1 MSNTLIAVLAA
12 LMSLLPLSAVAAE
25 SDADKQEWAA
35 WYQRSV
41 ELRRL
46 DQRAMARELAQA
58 GRQVPIKPVPHD
70 KFGFDPD
77 QPVGFYSTD
86 AGRRVADIVLSYQTP
101 SGGWSKRVDM
111 SSHFRRRGEAFGL
124 SKGYQPT
131 FDNYA
136 TSTQMHVL
144 ARAYA
149 ATGEDKYRAAFRRA
163 LDLILDAQMPNGGW
177 PQSYPLDG
185 GYHNLITYNDKSQ
198 VNLLEL
204 LRPVVEASAPYDLAT
219 AEQRNR
225 AANALIRGVQCLLI
239 TQVVIGGEL
248 TIWGAQHDPFT
259 LAPAAARAFEP
270 AALASQES
278 AEILLFLMD
287 LPQPPAAVVQAV
299 EAAMRWFRARQLA
312 GVRWDKLKGELVND
326 ESAKPH
332 WARFYDPVS
341 QEPVFGDR
349 DGAVYTQVSQV
360 SLERRLG
367 YGWYSTAPAKLEKA
381 FTAWK
386 QTLAQKP

>member
-1 MSNTLIAVLAA
+1 MSKPLIAVLVA
-12 LMSLLPLSAVAAE
+12 LMSHLPLSAVAAE
-25 SDADKQEWAA
+25 DADKQAWAA

-58 GRQVPIKPVPHD
+58 GRQAPIKPVAHD
-70 KFGFDPD
+70 KFGFDPE
-77 QPVGFYSTD
+77 QPEAFYATD
-86 AGRRVADIVLSYQTP
+86 AGRRVADIVLSFQTP

-111 SSHFRRRGEAFGL
+111 SSHLRRRGEAFGL
-124 SKGYQPT
+124 GKGYQPT

-136 TSTQMHVL
+136 TSTQMHLL

-163 LDLILDAQMPNGGW
+163 LDLILEAQMPNGGW

-204 LRPVVEASAPYDLAT
+204 LRQVVEASAPYDLAT
-219 AEQRNR
+219 EAQRSR
-225 AANALIRGVQCLLI
+225 AASALVSGVHCLLI
-239 TQVVIGGEL
+239 TQVVIDGQP

-287 LPQPPAAVVQAV
+287 LPQPPVAVVQAV
-299 EAAMRWFRARQLA
+299 EAAMRWFRAKQQA
-312 GVRWDKLKGELVND
+312 GVRWDKVKGELVKD

-341 QEPVFGDR
+341 QIPVFGDR
-349 DGAVYTQVSQV
+349 NGAVYTDVSQV

-367 YGWYSTAPAKLEKA
+367 YGWYSTAPAKLDKA
-381 FTAWK
+381 YLRWN
-386 QTLAQKP
+386 QTIAQKP